1 MCPGRWCGDAAVGG
15 DRERVAGVVIEPGQ
29 DFGVGLVD
37 EPPVSE
43 VGLPAFVGL
52 FGGEA
57 DVGGL
62 GRFAGVGVTSPA
74 AARWRLIE
82 ATDTCSWW

>member
-1 MCPGRWCGDAAVGG
+1 MGGIRLCGIVSRTMVAGDAAVGG
-15 DRERVAGVVIEPGQ
+15 DRERVAGVVVEPGQ
-29 DFGVGLVD
+29 DLGVGAVG
-37 EPPVSE
+37 EPPVGE

-62 GRFAGVGVTSPA
+62 GPFLRVLG
-74 AARWRLIE
+74 
-82 ATDTCSWW
+82 